1 MYALTALINSTAS
14 SRNLINQPTWWRVF
28 FLFLLASLF
37 FALSPTAQAVTPA
50 PDGGYANGNTAEGQD
65 ALFSLSSGTVNTAN
79 GYHALYHDTTG
90 SFNTANGA
98 FALFSNTTGEASTA
112 TGYQALHN
120 NTTGSQHTAYG
131 FHALYH
137 NT

>member
-37 FALSPTAQAVTPA
+37 FALSPTARAVTPA
-50 PDGGYANGNTAEGQD
+50 PDGGYGNGNTAEGD
-65 ALFSLSSGTVNTAN
+65 
-79 GYHALYHDTTG
+79 D
-90 SFNTANGA
+90 
-98 FALFSNTTGEASTA
+98 ALFSNTTGVSNTA
-112 TGYQALHN
+112 TGVGTLQSNL
-120 NTTGSQHTAYG
+120 TGSDNTANG
-131 FHALYH
+131 NAALAS